1 MRHFHLRR
9 QPHHEAPRARA
20 SAHAPGD
27 SSVATAVPVMA
38 AVPVATPAVEGA
50 LDQAAALWTTRR
62 IRSFL
67 VLQPAHGLRR

>member
-9 QPHHEAPRARA
+9 QPHEQQQRVRPSVHVPARDPAAADAAPVVDA
-20 SAHAPGD
+20 S
-27 SSVATAVPVMA
+27 
-38 AVPVATPAVEGA
+38 

-67 VLQPAHGLRR
+67 VLQPACAPRR

>member
-9 QPHHEAPRARA
+9 QPHEPRVRPSARLIAPAQA
-20 SAHAPGD
+20 
-27 SSVATAVPVMA
+27 A
-38 AVPVATPAVEGA
+38 AVEASPVVDAA

-67 VLQPAHGLRR
+67 LLQPVCVPRR

>member
-9 QPHHEAPRARA
+9 QPHHEPLRARA
-20 SAHAPGD
+20 SAHAPVNAPAD
-27 SSVATAVPVMA
+27 T
-38 AVPVATPAVEGA
+38 PVAAAALPVAAPAVEGA

>member
-9 QPHHEAPRARA
+9 QPHHEPLRARA
-20 SAHAPGD
+20 SAH
-27 SSVATAVPVMA
+27 VPVDTPVAAAAA
-38 AVPVATPAVEGA
+38 AVPVAAPAVEGA

>member
-9 QPHHEAPRARA
+9 QPHEQQQRVRP
-20 SAHAPGD
+20 SAHAPVRD
-27 SSVATAVPVMA
+27 PA
-38 AVPVATPAVEGA
+38 AVDAAPVVDAS

-67 VLQPAHGLRR
+67 VLQPACAPRR

>member
-9 QPHHEAPRARA
+9 QPHEQRVRP
-20 SAHAPGD
+20 SAHVVAP
-27 SSVATAVPVMA
+27 A
-38 AVPVATPAVEGA
+38 PAVAAEEAAPVVDAA

-67 VLQPAHGLRR
+67 LLQPTCTPRR

>member
-9 QPHHEAPRARA
+9 QPHHEPLRARE
-20 SAHAPGD
+20 SAH
-27 SSVATAVPVMA
+27 VPVDTPVAAAA
-38 AVPVATPAVEGA
+38 AVPVAAPAVEGA
-50 LDQAAALWTTRR
+50 LDQVAALWTTRR